1 MRPPSV
7 TTVRN
12 VVAISVVLTLFHF
25 TDNTV
30 AIDTY
35 PKASWQPDW
44 FWVVVALSWPLF
56 TAFGVLGYRYYKRGD
71 YAKAHP
77 ALIVYSYTGLVSL
90 GHFAY
95 GGPSEL
101 TTRAVISVFVDAA
114 VGLAVLGVTL
124 WSIVA
129 RRRARDHA
137 TPPPSGSTG
146 ARSGAS

>member
-1 MRPPSV
+1 MRQPSV

-30 AIDTY
+30 NIDTY
-35 PKASWQPDW
+35 PGPSWQPDW

-56 TAFGVLGYRYYKRGD
+56 TAFGVLGYSFYKRGELS
-71 YAKAHP
+71 KAHP

-95 GGPSEL
+95 GGPGDL
-101 TTRAVISVFVDAA
+101 TTRAVISVFVDAV
-114 VGLAVLGVTL
+114 VGLTVLGVAL
-124 WSIVA
+124 WSIA
-129 RRRARDHA
+129 AHRID
-137 TPPPSGSTG
+137 G
-146 ARSGAS
+146 RSISR

>member
-25 TDNTV
+25 TDNTL
-30 AIDTY
+30 AIDSY
-35 PKASWQPDW
+35 PAASWQPDW

-56 TAFGVLGYRYYKRGD
+56 TAFGVLGYRWYKRGD
-71 YAKAHP
+71 FSKAHP
-77 ALIVYSYTGLVSL
+77 ALFFYSYTGLVSL

-101 TTRAVISVFVDAA
+101 TTRAVISVFVDAL

-137 TPPPSGSTG
+137 TKPPSGSTG
-146 ARSGAS
+146 ARSAAS